1 MKQENLLKYLIRPE
15 TLHNIQTSG
24 VARLGHTGAHGA
36 HGL

>member
-1 MKQENLLKYLIRPE
+1 MKQEDLLKYLIHHK
-15 TLHNIQTSG
+15 TLHDIQTSG